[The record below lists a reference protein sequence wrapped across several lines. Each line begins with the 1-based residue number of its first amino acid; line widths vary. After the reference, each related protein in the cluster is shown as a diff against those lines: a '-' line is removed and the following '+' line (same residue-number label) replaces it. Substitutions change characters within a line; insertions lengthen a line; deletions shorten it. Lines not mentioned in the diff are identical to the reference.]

1 MNPLVERNL
10 KQEELFVLLCCRNVR
25 TGESLH
31 AINDLAT
38 KNLDWDVI
46 LNIAS
51 LHGIA
56 GLLHVTLAQCSNRG
70 YVPDNLLKK
79 LEMAYRHNAFRN
91 LLYAKEFNEI
101 ANQFNR
107 ANIRTIPLKGIEFL
121 HSIYTHDIG
130 LRSLSDIDILV
141 EKADVPRAE
150 KILLG
155 MGYKTNKT
163 GYRYSLLHFH
173 LIFWRSSKK
182 PPIIIEL
189 HWDVDFPDSPFNI
202 DITECWERSQE
213 ISNGKI
219 HYYEFSVED
228 SIIFN
233 SFHIFRATTQKP
245 DSVLSLKY
253 FCDIANIIAQS
264 GDRINWEC
272 IIARSQKYHVLRPV
286 ALVLLLVQDLLEVK
300 TIPPVIAEALRT
312 SGYRDDFGLRAV
324 KEYIFF
330 PVDSKKNQLPSL
342 AIDFTSQTTVWKKIK
357 VILNVPAAML
367 QLYKRLYY
375 ADLDPSVGKTV
386 KSTIWYSINEFIKT
400 MVLYMWTPVK
410 TRTLKKNLILKYQ
423 KNQEVINWIRG

>member
-1 MNPLVERNL
+1 
-10 KQEELFVLLCCRNVR
+10 
-25 TGESLH
+25 
-31 AINDLAT
+31 
-38 KNLDWDVI
+38 
-46 LNIAS
+46 
-51 LHGIA
+51 
-56 GLLHVTLAQCSNRG
+56 
-70 YVPDNLLKK
+70 
-79 LEMAYRHNAFRN
+79 
-91 LLYAKEFNEI
+91 
-101 ANQFNR
+101 
-107 ANIRTIPLKGIEFL
+107 
-121 HSIYTHDIG
+121 
-130 LRSLSDIDILV
+130 
-141 EKADVPRAE
+141 VPRTE
-150 KILLG
+150 KILLDIG
-155 MGYKTNKT
+155 FKAKKT

-173 LIFWRSSKK
+173 SIFWRSRGNQL
-182 PPIIIEL
+182 IIIEL

-202 DITECWERSQE
+202 NITECWERSQE
-213 ISNGKI
+213 ISNGKT

-264 GDRINWEC
+264 GDRISWDC

-286 ALVLLLVQDLLEVK
+286 ALGLLLVQDLLEVK

-312 SGYRDDFGLRAV
+312 SGYRDDFRLRAV

-342 AIDFTSQTTVWKKIK
+342 AVDFTSQTTVWKKIK
-357 VILNVPAAML
+357 VILSVPAAML

-375 ADLDPSVGKTV
+375 ADLDPSVRKTV
-386 KSTIWYSINEFIKT
+386 KSIIWYSINEFIKT